1 MHNGNRDTMATI
13 EQMKVNPKYKDRLFC
28 LIFGDREHKGNIISL
43 YNALNGTDYDDSEDI
58 KVTTIDDVIYI
69 NMKNDV
75 SFIIDSYMSLFEQQ
89 SSINPNMPLRG
100 FLYFGNLYNSYIT
113 ENKLNLYGKTLLKI
127 PTPQYCVLYNGSA
140 EAPASSELTLSEA
153 FVQNSPKGKF
163 EWTAVFINLNKGKN
177 DDLLEKCKPLSG
189 YMKLI
194 HAIRENEAKGMDIKH
209 AIDMAVQS
217 CINDV
222 ENVLREFLRIHR
234 AEVLSVCLTEFNQEI
249 YTESVKEE
257 GRMEGRAEA
266 LVESLEALVTTLKH
280 IVTDN
285 EDIFQMVVK
294 NDTYK
299 NLTREEVFKYL

>member
-1 MHNGNRDTMATI
+1 MATI
-13 EQMKVNPKYKDRLFC
+13 EHMKVNPKYKDRLFC
-28 LIFGDREHKGNIISL
+28 LIFGDKEQKGNIISL
-43 YNALNGTDYDDSEDI
+43 YNALNDTDYDDSEDI

-127 PTPQYCVLYNGSA
+127 PTPQYYVLYNGSA
-140 EAPASSELTLSEA
+140 EAPASSELTLSES

-163 EWTAVFINLNKGKN
+163 EWTATFINLNKGKN

-217 CINDV
+217 CINDDQ
-222 ENVLREFLRIHR
+222 NVLREFLRIHR

-257 GRMEGRAEA
+257 GRAEGRIEGRAEA
-266 LVESLEALVTTLKH
+266 LVEGLEALVTTLKH